1 MPKKGV
7 SDVKLTPKQQAFCD
21 YYIAS
26 GNATE
31 AAIKAGYSEKTAKSI
46 GSENLTKP
54 DILEYIQS
62 RSQKKESSIA
72 TAQEVLEFF
81 SEVMKNRENSVKDRL
96 DAAKSLAKRYRLDEP
111 EKNTD
116 SEGVQVHINIA
127 PCGVET

>member
-1 MPKKGV
+1 M
-7 SDVKLTPKQQAFCD
+7 KLTPKQQAFCD

-31 AAIKAGYSEKTAKSI
+31 AAIKAGYSEKTARFV
-46 GSENLTKP
+46 GCENLTKP
-54 DILEYIQS
+54 NIKDYITLHTQQKEES
-62 RSQKKESSIA
+62 RIA

>member
-1 MPKKGV
+1 M
-7 SDVKLTPKQQAFCD
+7 KLTPKQQAFCD

-31 AAIKAGYSEKTAKSI
+31 AAIKAGYSKSTAYSI
-46 GSENLTKP
+46 GSENLRKP
-54 DILEYIQS
+54 ELFEYIQS
-62 RSQKKESSIA
+62 HSQKKESSIA

-96 DAAKSLAKRYRLDEP
+96 DEP